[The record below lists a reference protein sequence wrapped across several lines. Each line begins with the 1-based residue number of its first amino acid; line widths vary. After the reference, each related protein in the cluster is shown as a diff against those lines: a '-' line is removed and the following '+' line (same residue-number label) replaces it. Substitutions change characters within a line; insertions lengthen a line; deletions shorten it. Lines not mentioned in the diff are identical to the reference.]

1 MKRIFELI
9 ITVFT
14 CITYACGAHADVLN
28 DCMRAISSDPDFQT
42 AMQTTIFPDPSMLT
56 QEGAT
61 QNKAKILGA
70 VAAEMLLHCPTQMG
84 TLTRAA
90 NGKVWHPRD
99 GNTYAFQFKMSDLF
113 QYADIKT
120 GIMVYNNKSLQPGD
134 VIQLSDI
141 PSLYW
146 NSDCSDHHIWEN
158 LSDDAAV
165 NVAGQRTFGQY
176 GGGSNEFFLDFEEG
190 NNRRAFPGL
199 VLMDK
204 TGSTTERIVSF
215 SNLHTA
221 VSAAETFAKN
231 LNNSTCSNDGL
242 AVYVVAL
249 DVQKTSNNNK
259 DGWAITAGVV
269 GGPAAVVGIAAG
281 LNALGVTTVTST
293 LLSVSGATTAA
304 GPYLWPVAAALAA
317 TAGAIS
323 LIPGEISDIQQVMVL
338 DGPYLIN

>member
-28 DCMRAISSDPDFQT
+28 DCMRTISSDPDFQT
-42 AMQTTIFPDPSMLT
+42 AMQTTIFPDPSTLT

-176 GGGSNEFFLDFEEG
+176 GGGSNEFFLDFED
-190 NNRRAFPGL
+190 NDRRAFPGL

-215 SNLHTA
+215 NNLHTA

-231 LNNSTCSNDGL
+231 LNNSACSNDGL

-259 DGWAITAGVV
+259 DGWAITASVA
-269 GGPAAVVGIAAG
+269 GGTAAVVGISAG
-281 LNALGVTTVTST
+281 LNAMGVTTVTST
-293 LLSVSGATTAA
+293 LLASAASGPIGWIIA
-304 GPYLWPVAAALAA
+304 GALAA
-317 TAGAIS
+317 AAGVTGAIALVPS
-323 LIPGEISDIQQVMVL
+323 EISDIQQVMVL

>member
-1 MKRIFELI
+1 
-9 ITVFT
+9 
-14 CITYACGAHADVLN
+14 
-28 DCMRAISSDPDFQT
+28 
-42 AMQTTIFPDPSMLT
+42 
-56 QEGAT
+56 
-61 QNKAKILGA
+61 
-70 VAAEMLLHCPTQMG
+70 MG

-231 LNNSTCSNDGL
+231 LNNSACSNDGL

-269 GGPAAVVGIAAG
+269 GGPAAIVGVSSILAATGVTSGILTAASVSSTVPVVGWIVAG
-281 LNALGVTTVTST
+281 
-293 LLSVSGATTAA
+293 
-304 GPYLWPVAAALAA
+304 ALAA